1 MIEMII
7 FWAVVV
13 GIALLIEFYSCD
25 MVSTWFGVG
34 GMVAILLAA
43 FEVSI
48 LWQVLVFFIVSFTL
62 LLTLRRIT
70 KQWLNVKTVP
80 TNADSMVGLKIKLL
94 ADAIDGR
101 SEAKVNDVVWTVV
114 VEGDTPTAK
123 GANVEV
129 VRLEGNK
136 LIAKTI

>member
-1 MIEMII
+1 VIEMII

>member
-1 MIEMII
+1 MII